1 MSDATAVELQD
12 FSEKPRLSDEQN
24 FDSQDFGMRS
34 TLLYHK
40 GFLNAKETPQAVE
53 LSVSGELPSW
63 LNGELFTVGPGTY
76 DIKYNKM
83 IEVGNGEYESGTVT
97 FSMGHWFDGLP
108 LVNRFVLDGETNK
121 IIYRSKHVS
130 KKYESKVRDRHGI
143 VTTHPFSLFKT
154 HVNQTPLAKL
164 MMKKRTSKPELE
176 PCSAYINASFPLS
189 KAGEKPKLYC
199 QNHAS
204 QVVELDAHDLT
215 PTRVY
220 SWNELNP
227 LFKGDH
233 AAPHSHYDST
243 TGELINF
250 NMEYHPLG
258 TKYNFF
264 SLSETQPSGDLIAS
278 ITAKASYVH
287 SFAVTPRFIIL
298 VIFPFYGRNAGL
310 NFKWSDN
317 ILDSFVFRPEDPTLF
332 YVISRTKKKH
342 VSTYKSDAC
351 FAFHHINAFED
362 DEDNVYID
370 IASYENDEILNFLN
384 LRELREGFIK
394 QLPLAEIRR
403 FALLNIELES
413 VKFDAQPQAS
423 QVEILQNTVST
434 LFTKRTPENQTSIY
448 PYPIANYVR
457 CSDSALELPSINPY
471 YQRLRYRY
479 VYGIGFSAKAAG
491 QVGQIWDSLV
501 KCDLDTKEAVGMWSQ
516 EDCYPSEAI
525 FVPVPESTE
534 EDEGILLSIVFNGK
548 ENKSFLLVLDAKT
561 LREIAIAHLPEVI
574 PLSFGHS
581 SFKELHRE

>member
-1 MSDATAVELQD
+1 MSDIIAVELQD
-12 FSEKPRLSDEQN
+12 FTEKPRLSDENEQN
-24 FDSQDFGMRS
+24 YAGQDFRIRS
-34 TLLYHK
+34 SLLYHK

-83 IEVGNGEYESGTVT
+83 IEVGNGAYESGTVT
-97 FSMGHWFDGLP
+97 FTMGHWFDGS
-108 LVNRFVLDGETNK
+108 RHT
-121 IIYRSKHVS
+121 S
-130 KKYESKVRDRHGI
+130 KKYESKIRDRHGI

-164 MMKKRTSKPELE
+164 IMKKRTKKPELE
-176 PCSAYINASFPLS
+176 PCSAYINANFPLT

-220 SWNELNP
+220 SWDELNP

-264 SLSETQPSGDLIAS
+264 SLSETHPSGDLITS
-278 ITAKASYVH
+278 IIAKASYVH

-298 VIFPFYGRNAGL
+298 AIFPLYGRNAGL

-317 ILDSFVFRPEDPTLF
+317 ILDSFVFRPEEPTLF

-342 VSTYKSDAC
+342 VVTYKSDAC

-362 DEDNVYID
+362 DEDNVYMD
-370 IASYENDEILNFLN
+370 IACYDNDEICHTLN
-384 LRELREGFIK
+384 LNQLREGYI
-394 QLPLAEIRR
+394 QELPLTEIRR
-403 FALLNIELES
+403 FVLQSIELES
-413 VKFDAQPQAS
+413 VKFEAQPQAS
-423 QVEILQNTVST
+423 QVEILQNTVSN
-434 LFTKRTPENQTSIY
+434 LFSKRTPETQSSYY
-448 PYPIANYVR
+448 PYPIASHVR
-457 CSDSALELPSINPY
+457 CSDSTLELPSINPH

-479 VYGIGFSAKAAG
+479 VYGIGLSEKAAG
-491 QVGQIWDSLV
+491 QRGQIWDSLV
-501 KCDLDTKEAVGMWSQ
+501 KCDLDTKEAVGMWTQ
-516 EDCYPSEAI
+516 EDCYPSEAV

-534 EDEGILLSIVFNGK
+534 EDEGILLSIVLEGK
-548 ENKSFLLVLDAKT
+548 ENKSYLLILDAKT
-561 LREIAIAHLPEVI
+561 MHEIAKAYLPEVI
-574 PLSFGHS
+574 PLSFGHGA
-581 SFKELHRE
+581 FKELHRD